1 MQNVSFVAQTADWI
15 PEMLYEI
22 IRAAFHHNGLSFI
35 RIMQRCPE
43 WMPDN
48 FEPWLHDPS
57 RVHAAAPPDVAG
69 DQPRPGPDLPE
80 PVEHDPTNI
89 HRAREIASEL
99 DPIPVGILY
108 HNPSVPRYEETVR
121 SEASHSTS
129 AVRRLLE
136 EEFDKFAVSSAGA
149 TGGELGD

>member
-1 MQNVSFVAQTADWI
+1 V
-15 PEMLYEI
+15 
-22 IRAAFHHNGLSFI
+22 
-35 RIMQRCPE
+35 QRCPE

-57 RVHAAAPPDVAG
+57 RVQLLHHPSSLG
-69 DQPRPGPDLPE
+69 ISPGLAQIYPNRL
-80 PVEHDPTNI
+80 EHDPTNI

-99 DPIPVGILY
+99 DPLPVGILY

-121 SEASHSTS
+121 SEASHSTA

-136 EEFDKFAVSSAGA
+136 EEFDKFAVSSAGV